1 LLCSSKA
8 RLGLTEALA
17 WCEQVFA
24 LLRLAVS
31 TPGSLSQQTLPD
43 GIASTVPFDGVL
55 LDGGVFKW
63 RDKMLDV
70 EAMCQRDGG
79 KVSQANGQSCCQVCR
94 ERNARCQYVYAQE
107 R

>member
-1 LLCSSKA
+1 
-8 RLGLTEALA
+8 
-17 WCEQVFA
+17 
-24 LLRLAVS
+24 
-31 TPGSLSQQTLPD
+31 
-43 GIASTVPFDGVL
+43 VL